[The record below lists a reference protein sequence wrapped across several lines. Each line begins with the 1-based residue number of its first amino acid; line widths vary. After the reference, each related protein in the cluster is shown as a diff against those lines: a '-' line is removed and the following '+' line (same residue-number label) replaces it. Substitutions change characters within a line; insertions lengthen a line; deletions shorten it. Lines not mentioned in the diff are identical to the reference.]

1 MDAIFLT
8 DPGNLKLD
16 AFCAYKNYE
25 SFPPP
30 IILKRI

>member
-25 SFPPP
+25 SLPH
-30 IILKRI
+30 L